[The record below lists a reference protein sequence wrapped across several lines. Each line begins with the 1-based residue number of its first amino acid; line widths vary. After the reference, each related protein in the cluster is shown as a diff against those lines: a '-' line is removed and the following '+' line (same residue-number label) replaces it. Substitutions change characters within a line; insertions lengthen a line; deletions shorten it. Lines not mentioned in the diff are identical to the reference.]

1 MIFTRRHSTS
11 IGPCGLL
18 TVALL
23 LFGGTVATEA
33 QRADQSPAD
42 APGVAWRLVRGGG
55 GLASPQGTTGMD
67 LQGVASNG
75 DRYVVVGDA
84 GTIAHS
90 SDGNLWVEASGFGA
104 TENWLNDVVWGND
117 RFVAV
122 GDYTIIH
129 SSDGDRW
136 QSARRVDWY
145 SLASVACGNQRFVA
159 VGDGGTAVL
168 SDDGIHWREA
178 RESVARANLSSVA
191 WGGDR
196 FVAVGNDGMIVHSE
210 DGDRWQPAGDT
221 GISTALYGV
230 AWSGNRFVA
239 VGGDTILHSSDGD
252 RWQPASSL
260 AGGHSGWLHDVAWSG
275 GRFVA
280 VGDYA
285 VLHSSDGDR
294 WQPAPLAVENP
305 LTGVAGNGRGFVAV
319 GWGGAILHSSDGIL
333 WDAATEAGAGVPLP
347 ALDGVAWS
355 GERFVAVGGRTDSIV
370 HSLDG
375 EHWQEASRRD
385 DLYGRSGVA
394 WAGDRFVAV
403 GHSIGLSEDGI
414 RWRQARVS
422 VHGDL
427 TAVAWNGE
435 RHVAVGSEG
444 LIVHS
449 DSGDWWSPATD
460 SATAETLTDVAW
472 NGERFVAVGHH
483 GAIVHSSDGDHWL
496 SASLPAVPFRAAR
509 SDDDPYAIYY
519 YFSGI
524 VWNGVRFVAVG
535 WGGNDNLGTV
545 VLSSDGDR
553 WELAADHDHL
563 ADEHFEAVA
572 WGGERFV
579 AVSYF
584 DGTIMYSEDG
594 DRWELATE
602 IATVD
607 TLEDVTWGNGR
618 FVAVGRNG
626 TIVTS
631 P

>member
-1 MIFTRRHSTS
+1 MIYRIKRHSAS
-11 IGPCGLL
+11 GLL
-18 TVALL
+18 AGVLL
-23 LFGGTVATEA
+23 LFGVAVVS
-33 QRADQSPAD
+33 ADD

-55 GLASPQGTTGMD
+55 GLTSPQGTTGMD
-67 LQGVASNG
+67 LQSVASNG
-75 DRYVVVGDA
+75 ELYVVVGDA

-90 SDGNLWVEASGFGA
+90 SDGNRWVEASSFGV
-104 TENWLNDVVWGND
+104 TYLLNDVVWGSD

-129 SSDGDRW
+129 SSDGDSW

-145 SLASVACGNQRFVA
+145 SLVSVAWGNGRFVA
-159 VGDGGTAVL
+159 VGDGGTVAL
-168 SDDGIHWREA
+168 SDDGIRWREA
-178 RESVARANLSSVA
+178 QESVAPANLSSVA
-191 WGGDR
+191 WGNDR
-196 FVAVGNDGMIVHSE
+196 FVAVGDDGMIVHSE
-210 DGDRWQPAGDT
+210 DGDRWMPAGDT
-221 GISTALYGV
+221 GTSAALYGV
-230 AWSGNRFVA
+230 AWSGERFVA
-239 VGGDTILHSSDGD
+239 VGGDVLLHSSDGD
-252 RWQPASSL
+252 RWLPASSL
-260 AGGHSGWLHDVAWSG
+260 AGGHSGWLHDVTWGG

-285 VLHSSDGDR
+285 VLYSSDGDR
-294 WQPAPLAVENP
+294 WQPAPLDVESP
-305 LTGVAGNGRGFVAV
+305 LTGVGGSGAGLVAV
-319 GWGGAILHSSDGIL
+319 GRGGTILHSSDGIR

-347 ALDGVAWS
+347 TLDGVAWG
-355 GERFVAVGGRTDSIV
+355 GERFVAVAGWTDSIV

-375 EHWQEASRRD
+375 EHWQEASPHGE
-385 DLYGRSGVA
+385 LYGLGGVM

-403 GHSIGLSEDGI
+403 GHSIGLSEDGV
-414 RWRQARVS
+414 RWRRARMS

-435 RHVAVGSEG
+435 RHVAVGREG

-449 DSGDWWSPATD
+449 DNGDWWSPATD

-483 GAIVHSSDGDHWL
+483 GAIVYSSDGDRWQP
-496 SASLPAVPFRAAR
+496 ASRPAVPFRAAR
-509 SDDDPYAIYY
+509 PDDDPYQIYY

-524 VWNGVRFVAVG
+524 VWNGERFVAVG
-535 WGGNDNLGTV
+535 WGGDGNLGTV
-545 VLSSDGDR
+545 VHSSDGDR

-563 ADEHFEAVA
+563 ADEHLEAVA
-572 WGGERFV
+572 WSGERFV

-584 DGTIMYSEDG
+584 DGTIMYSPDG
-594 DRWELATE
+594 DRWERATE
-602 IATVD
+602 IATGD